1 MATNQDYLRQMANM
15 QNSALQNSALGSGL
29 AGLNQYRSNPLE
41 GYDISSIPKLEL
53 EKMLSYLSQEYD
65 RRTMDTPLPSPTR
78 RQLQNNE
85 ALKNAYEAMQ
95 IVMKLQGN

>member
-1 MATNQDYLRQMANM
+1 MAYSRSDYEKMTAM
-15 QNSALQNSALGSGL
+15 QNAYNQQSALGNFMK
-29 AGLNQYRSNPLE
+29 AAQRNPLD
-41 GYDISSIPKLEL
+41 GYDIRNCPMDELEL
-53 EKMLSYLSQEYD
+53 MIEVLAKEYD

-95 IVMKLQGN
+95 IVLKLQGK